1 MKLPQKLNYN
11 GLSMIL
17 LWQRKPP
24 SSLQSDPVR
33 KHKFLK
39 NLLTEKGTKLP
50 ASGQLELSRYRSKM
64 YEPLRSKTY
73 YEEKRNVKTNRFK
86 EKDRRKKLKP
96 ELLLKLICLSKG

>member
-1 MKLPQKLNYN
+1 MAVDNQISAVTSVLTCCQYGHIRDRFTELIVPMKLPQKLNYN

-50 ASGQLELSRYRSKM
+50 ASGQLELSRCRSKM
-64 YEPLRSKTY
+64 YEPLRSKT
-73 YEEKRNVKTNRFK
+73 
-86 EKDRRKKLKP
+86 
-96 ELLLKLICLSKG
+96 